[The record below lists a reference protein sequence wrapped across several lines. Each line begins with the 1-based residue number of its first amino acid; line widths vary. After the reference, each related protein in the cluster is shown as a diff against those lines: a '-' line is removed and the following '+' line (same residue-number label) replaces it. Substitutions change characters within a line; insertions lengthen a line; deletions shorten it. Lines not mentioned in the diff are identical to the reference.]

1 MMQAPL
7 ARQTSSRQYIRDSR
21 MPKLNDVAKWV
32 LIALAI
38 LTIAY
43 NTVVTHAVV
52 RNDVKHLQQDVV
64 RVEQGLAKLYD
75 YLLSEK

>member
-1 MMQAPL
+1 
-7 ARQTSSRQYIRDSR
+7 